1 MAAHSVRHPGN
12 KELDPEQISEE
23 RRRRIILYEKLL
35 LETLCFDFQQRHP
48 YEYVV
53 KFVKYIQQQKELD
66 GESLARKAYMLAV
79 DRSELSSRKDEGVI
93 VNYVFW

>member
-66 GESLARKAYMLAV
+66 GESLARKAYILAV
-79 DRSELSSRKDEGVI
+79 DR
-93 VNYVFW
+93 